1 MCGDGCIGMYVL
13 IGKIFVD
20 YPDSWNGTMITDSG
34 TRAIEGTG
42 NQTIDLGSMTGILYV
57 KVEKNR

>member
-1 MCGDGCIGMYVL
+1 MYVL